1 MAFDSAPSTRCKPNC
16 AMCPAGVRCFTGGVS
31 SEALNLWN
39 EAVQTHMPVFPGNGA
54 LFAAGDEADNLYLVR
69 AGCIKTFT
77 VDQDGNERI
86 RGFHLPGDLIGLDA
100 LARGRHPSGAAA
112 VEPSQVC
119 VIPRARIAEL
129 AQQSPVLMQ
138 RLLERTSR
146 ELAAALSLSGDYT
159 AEQRVAAFVLSMMSR
174 IGRSNEFVRLPMTRR
189 DIGNYLRLAT
199 ETVCRIITRLEN
211 QGVLA
216 SQERKLI
223 VRDRARLSALAEP
236 VGLANEEASGWT
248 LAAAA

>member
-16 AMCPAGVRCFTGGVS
+16 SICPAGSRCFTGGVS
-31 SEALNLWN
+31 MEALNQWN

-54 LFAAGDEADNLYLVR
+54 LFSAGDVAENLYLVR

-100 LARGRHPSGAAA
+100 LARDRHPCGAAA

-119 VIPRARIAEL
+119 VIPRARVAALAEK
-129 AQQSPVLMQ
+129 SPILLQ
-138 RLLERTSR
+138 RLLQRTSQ
-146 ELAAALSLSGDYT
+146 ELSAALSLSGDYT
-159 AEQRVAAFVLSMMSR
+159 AEQRVAAFVLSM
-174 IGRSNEFVRLPMTRR
+174 SNRLGGTANRVRLPMTRR

-199 ETVCRIITRLEN
+199 ETVCRVITRLEH
-211 QGVLA
+211 QGVLE
-216 SQERKLI
+216 SRDKTLT
-223 VRDRARLSALAEP
+223 VRDAERLAVLAEP
-236 VGLANEEASGWT
+236 VGLSSIGGDWA
-248 LAAAA
+248 LAA